1 VLNYT
6 SPAGYGAYN
15 WGLAAA
21 PSGTIFALGNYWP
34 TDANSRQLVLASTDS
49 GGNWSVLDDFAPPD
63 RFVDYWFGLGGGIAF
78 DPPGLLYVTGRS
90 YDDLFLE
97 PGEPDHWYVRRSTD
111 GGSTWAT
118 VDDFAMKSSATTD
131 EMDIAV
137 DAAGGVYVSGCDF
150 YNSSPNWIIRKGFG
164 GTSFSTV
171 DFLPNSYPK
180 DIFVHPT
187 AGIFV
192 AGQTRITIRNQSV
205 WVWLVRRSIDGGVTW
220 SNVDTFQASSGSAVA
235 MGITANSSGIYVAGS
250 AGTVNK
256 GVSSSHWIVRRSSDG
271 GSTWATV
278 DDYQL
283 IADKSTQPQC
293 IVADPYGNLFLAGK
307 CNAGTGD
314 QWIVRKGAGAPGT
327 WATIDVFQNGGVG
340 TTPNAIAAD
349 IFGNVFVGG
358 NAGSNWLIKKY

>member
-1 VLNYT
+1 
-6 SPAGYGAYN
+6 
-15 WGLAAA
+15 
-21 PSGTIFALGNYWP
+21 
-34 TDANSRQLVLASTDS
+34 
-49 GGNWSVLDDFAPPD
+49 
-63 RFVDYWFGLGGGIAF
+63 
-78 DPPGLLYVTGRS
+78 
-90 YDDLFLE
+90 
-97 PGEPDHWYVRRSTD
+97 
-111 GGSTWAT
+111 WAT

-256 GVSSSHWIVRRSSDG
+256 GVSSSHWIVRRS
-271 GSTWATV
+271 
-278 DDYQL
+278 
-283 IADKSTQPQC
+283 
-293 IVADPYGNLFLAGK
+293 
-307 CNAGTGD
+307 
-314 QWIVRKGAGAPGT
+314 
-327 WATIDVFQNGGVG
+327 
-340 TTPNAIAAD
+340 
-349 IFGNVFVGG
+349 
-358 NAGSNWLIKKY
+358 